1 MNMVLTGDHCRRS
14 LVEVG
19 RSGAGRRHRHQ
30 GSLVAIGSHC
40 SELHARGSA
49 HHATTLV
56 VVGAVGVLVVPL
68 AFGLQRR
75 LLWRVRRRLILSYVF
90 IGLIP
95 VLLVG
100 VFFLLAGVLTLLAA
114 SSYLVELSLDDLVDE
129 ARIAANGVVAE
140 L

>member
-1 MNMVLTGDHCRRS
+1 MITVGDLWSKWAVRGLVVATGIKGLLWLSGPTVRNFT
-14 LVEVG
+14 LVG
-19 RSGAGRRHRHQ
+19 
-30 GSLVAIGSHC
+30 L
-40 SELHARGSA
+40 LD
-49 HHATTLV
+49 HATTLV

-75 LLWRVRRRLILSYVF
+75 LLWRVRRRLILSYIF